1 MTKKEI
7 VKTISE
13 EIGLTQLKT
22 KEIVQKTFDA
32 IVETLVEEK
41 RIELRN
47 FGVFEV
53 KKRAARKARNPRT
66 GDKVFVAEKYV
77 VTFKPGKEME
87 ERVRELERQAEAD
100 AKAAQQVP
108 AAPQNSAPQNSAPQN
123 ASPATPAQ
131 PATGGMNNH
140 ENNSPPMSYDS
151 SQSG

>member
-32 IVETLVEEK
+32 IVDTLVEDG

-66 GDKVFVAEKYV
+66 GQRVDVPEKYV

-87 ERVRELERQAEAD
+87 EKVRQLEERQRSE
-100 AKAAQQVP
+100 AAQAGNAETGMP
-108 AAPQNSAPQNSAPQN
+108 ASSPGESTSA
-123 ASPATPAQ
+123 ASSDSFGSPSGYQSPGG
-131 PATGGMNNH
+131 TG
-140 ENNSPPMSYDS
+140 
-151 SQSG
+151 